1 MDDDV
6 GNNQPPLAVLGGSGI
21 ALAVI
26 VRVNVPTV
34 EQRLQMAG

>member
-6 GNNQPPLAVLGGSGI
+6 GNNQPLLIVLGGSRI

-34 EQRLQMAG
+34 EQQLQIAG